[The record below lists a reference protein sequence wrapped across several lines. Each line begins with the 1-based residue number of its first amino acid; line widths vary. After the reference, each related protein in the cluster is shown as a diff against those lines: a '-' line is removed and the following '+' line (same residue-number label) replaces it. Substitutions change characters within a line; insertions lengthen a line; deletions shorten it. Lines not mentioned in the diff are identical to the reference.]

1 MVGGWWRVA
10 SSGAG
15 RLGRGASEFAVLEN
29 SYLAELILHDFSDCK
44 LFFKSKLEG
53 RIDFEQTKRPGRA
66 PTAHGD
72 VNRRAHAFR
81 CPSLDPLADAFL
93 FSRRCRYL
101 RKKLEGRIDSEQT
114 KRPGRAP
121 TAHGDVNRRAHAF
134 RCPSLDPLAD
144 AFLFSRRCRYL
155 RKKPHPPRV
164 KLDRRGRWVLSKI
177 ESVARDGKHMPRS
190 RVGG

>member
-101 RKKLEGRIDSEQT
+101 RKKPSPPQGRPFAGGYKGWGGQGLGEW
-114 KRPGRAP
+114 
-121 TAHGDVNRRAHAF
+121 HV
-134 RCPSLDPLAD
+134 SLFVRFLCEIVHSFCFPL
-144 AFLFSRRCRYL
+144 RQ
-155 RKKPHPPRV
+155 
-164 KLDRRGRWVLSKI
+164 
-177 ESVARDGKHMPRS
+177 E
-190 RVGG
+190 